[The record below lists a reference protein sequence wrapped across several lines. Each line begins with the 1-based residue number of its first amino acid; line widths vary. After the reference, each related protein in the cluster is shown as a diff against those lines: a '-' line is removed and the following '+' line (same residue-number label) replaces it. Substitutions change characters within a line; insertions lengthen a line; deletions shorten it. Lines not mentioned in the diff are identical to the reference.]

1 MSRETYR
8 VTFQPEGSSAFVL
21 ADTTLVEA
29 AGQAGIILNTP
40 CGGQGTC
47 GKCVVQVKGEA
58 PPPTSSERNRFSE
71 GELQE
76 GYRLACQMQVGA
88 DLVVSVPEETRFFE
102 QVVLTEGREHGIQV
116 QPEVRKQFVELSEP
130 DGEDLRS
137 DLDRLRDALG
147 EEGRKL
153 RVDLSL
159 ARRLPELLREADF
172 GITIVR
178 DGGEVISLEPG
189 DTTGGTWGVAVDIG
203 TTTVVGNLS
212 DIASGD
218 RVATASRTNP
228 QVHFGDDV
236 VGRIQYADEHDAGL
250 QQLHQK
256 LIGCINE
263 ITLELADE
271 AGVELNDIYE
281 ITVVG
286 NPTMTHTFLGLSPS
300 SIAQAPYV
308 PAVREAFDV
317 RAEELGLDIRPRA
330 HVHVL
335 PNISGYVGSDTVAV
349 ALGSRLAHS
358 EEVLLA
364 VDIGT
369 NGEVIMGNRD
379 RLVSCS
385 CDAGPAFEGARIRYG
400 MRGAEGAISK
410 VVINDSIETAVIGG
424 GRARG
429 ICGSGLL
436 DAVAELLRVEVI
448 NPAGRILEGDA
459 LPDDLSP
466 GVRQALTTVEDE
478 PAVILVDERHSKT
491 QGAILLTQRDVRELQ
506 LAKAAIWAGIQVV
519 CGEFDMAP
527 AEVSRILLA
536 GGFGNF
542 IRRSSAQRIG
552 LLPPM
557 PAERIEFIGNAALVG
572 ARLALMCSDCRQEA
586 RNISEN
592 TEYIELANRTEFQM
606 FYAEA
611 MMFPSSNEFGNATD

>member
-1 MSRETYR
+1 MTRPTCR

-47 GKCVVQVKGEA
+47 GKCVVQVQGEA
-58 PPPTSSERNRFSE
+58 PAPTSAERDRFTE
-71 GELQE
+71 EELGD
-76 GYRLACQMQVGA
+76 GYRLACQMRVEG
-88 DLVVSVPEETRFFE
+88 DVVVSVPEETRFFE
-102 QVVLTEGREHGIQV
+102 QVVLTEGREHGIRV
-116 QPEVRKQFVELSEP
+116 QPEVRKEFVELSEP
-130 DGEDLRS
+130 EGEDLRS

-147 EEGRKL
+147 EEGRDV
-153 RVDLSL
+153 RIDLSV
-159 ARRLPELLREADF
+159 ARELPELLREADF
-172 GITIVR
+172 RITVVR
-178 DGGEVISLEPG
+178 DGDEVISLEPG
-189 DTTGGTWGVAVDIG
+189 DTTGGACGVAVDIG
-203 TTTVVGNLS
+203 TTTVVGTLS
-212 DIASGD
+212 EIATGE
-218 RVATASRTNP
+218 RIATASRTNP

-236 VGRIQYADEHDAGL
+236 VGRIQYADEHEGGL
-250 QQLHQK
+250 RQLHQK
-256 LIGCINE
+256 LIACLNE
-263 ITLELADE
+263 IILELVDE
-271 AGVELNDIYE
+271 AGMELQDVYE

-317 RAEELGLDIRPRA
+317 RAEKLGLDARPRA

-349 ALGSRLAHS
+349 ALGARLAHG
-358 EEVLLA
+358 EEVVLA

-369 NGEVIMGNRD
+369 NGEVIMGNRE

-385 CDAGPAFEGARIRYG
+385 CAAGPAFEGARIRYG

-410 VVINDSIETAVIGG
+410 VVINDTIETAVIGG

-436 DAVAELLRVEVI
+436 DAVAELLRVGVI
-448 NPAGRILEGDA
+448 DPTGRIRGGED
-459 LPDDLSP
+459 LPDDLP
-466 GVRQALTTVEDE
+466 AGVRDALTTVEEE
-478 PAVILVDERHSKT
+478 PAIVLVDDQHSKT
-491 QGAILLTQRDVRELQ
+491 RGSIVLTQRDVRELQ

-519 CGEFDMAP
+519 CGEFGMAP

-542 IRRSSAQRIG
+542 IRRSSARRIG
-552 LLPPM
+552 LLPEM
-557 PAERIEFIGNAALVG
+557 PPERIEFIGNAALVG
-572 ARLALMCSDCRQEA
+572 ARLALMCSDCRREA
-586 RNISEN
+586 RRISET
-592 TEYIELANRTEFQM
+592 TEYIELANRPDFQM

-611 MMFPSSNEFGNATD
+611 MMFPAG